1 MDASEDNC
9 CESSFFDSDFCD
21 TDYAFMQA
29 ALDVAAE
36 GAERGEVPV
45 GAVIVHQGTI
55 IAKGYNQP
63 ILSHDATAHA
73 EIVAIRQACQY
84 FDNYRLP
91 ADCELFVT
99 LEPCTMCLG
108 AIIHAR
114 VSRLVFAATE
124 PKAGMIVSQQDFSQ
138 VTFYNHCL
146 KVEQGLMAEQSRAL
160 LQDFFRHRREQ
171 KKQMRQQ
178 LRVNQ

>member
-1 MDASEDNC
+1 MGASEHDYYKSGFC
-9 CESSFFDSDFCD
+9 DSDD
-21 TDYAFMQA
+21 AFMQA

-36 GAERGEVPV
+36 GGQQGEVPV
-45 GAVIVHQGTI
+45 GAVIVHQGII

-138 VTFYNHCL
+138 VTFYNHFL
-146 KVEQGLMAEQSRAL
+146 TVKQGVMAEQSRAL

-171 KKQMRQQ
+171 KKQMREQ